1 MSPRVE
7 HIGDATLYLGDCRDV
22 LPTLGPVD
30 AVITDPPY
38 MFSTSSALGKLNP
51 WADVSNAAVWF
62 SDLMGRCRDRLP
74 AQGGYLWW
82 FLNWRT
88 LPTVQKAAFD
98 IHWHIESL
106 LVWDKDWIGPGGS
119 KGLRPSYELVA
130 FLCTGDAA
138 LPNRGLPDIWK
149 HAASSQKAHG
159 HPAEKP
165 ISLLTELVKQTPGR
179 GVLDPFMGS
188 GTTGAACGLLG
199 RPFIGIEMDP
209 AWFDVA
215 CRRIEQAY
223 KQPRLFAEPVPKI
236 VQPSMFGGDA

>member
-1 MSPRVE
+1 MSRVE
-7 HIGDATLYLGDCRDV
+7 TIGDATLYLGDCRDI

-38 MFSTSSALGKLNP
+38 MFTVGSALGKLNP
-51 WADVSNAAVWF
+51 WADLCNSSVWF

-74 AQGGYLWW
+74 ASGGYLWW

-88 LPTVQKAAFD
+88 LPTLQKAAFD
-98 IHWHIESL
+98 IGWHIESL

-130 FLCTGDAA
+130 FLTTGDVG

-149 HAASSQKAHG
+149 HPASSQKAHG

-165 ISLLTELVKQTPGR
+165 IGLLAEIVKQTPAKT
-179 GVLDPFMGS
+179 VLDPFMGS
-188 GTTGAACGLLG
+188 GTTGAACALHG
-199 RPFIGIEMDP
+199 RRFIGIEMDP
-209 AWFDVA
+209 KWFDVA
-215 CRRIEQAY
+215 CRRIQTAY
-223 KQPRLFAEPVPKI
+223 DQPRLFDEPVAKP
-236 VQPSMFGGDA
+236 VQPSMLEDMA